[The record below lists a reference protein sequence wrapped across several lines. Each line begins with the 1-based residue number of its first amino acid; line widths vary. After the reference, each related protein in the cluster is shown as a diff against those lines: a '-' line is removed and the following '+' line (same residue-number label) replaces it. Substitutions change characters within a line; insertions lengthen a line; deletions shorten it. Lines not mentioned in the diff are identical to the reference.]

1 MSAGNVRQLKRKAAK
16 RPEPRTVHVVL
27 TGEFEGWEATARADF
42 PAKFLEAFESG
53 RIAPIMEAL
62 EHIIIDHNMPDENGN
77 IAEHLA
83 DIDPYAGLL
92 AVSTAIGDAVGNL
105 PNR

>member
-1 MSAGNVRQLKRKAAK
+1 VTAVPRQIKRRAAK

-42 PAKFLEAFESG
+42 PAKLLEAFESG
-53 RIAPIMEAL
+53 RIAPILDAL
-62 EHIIIDHNMPDENGN
+62 ESIIIDHNMPDQNGD

-83 DIDPYAGLL
+83 DVDPYAGLL
-92 AVSTAIGDAVGNL
+92 AVSTAIGDAVSQL